1 MRAVTRPNMA
11 PTVIPPKLTVK
22 KASTANPYCPPG
34 ITGISQKVTIVLY
47 RTIVTASVHIKMN
60 SHCDTNTTFK
70 RSRKNVLERFI

>member
-1 MRAVTRPNMA
+1 
-11 PTVIPPKLTVK
+11 
-22 KASTANPYCPPG
+22 
-34 ITGISQKVTIVLY
+34 VTIVLY